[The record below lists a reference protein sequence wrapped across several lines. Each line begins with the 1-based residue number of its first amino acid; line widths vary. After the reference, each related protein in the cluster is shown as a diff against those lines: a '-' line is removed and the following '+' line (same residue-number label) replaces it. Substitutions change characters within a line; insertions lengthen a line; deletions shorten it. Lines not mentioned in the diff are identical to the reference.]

1 MKLQKKA
8 IKAALKMCMQVFI
21 IYYLWVT
28 IKAVSD
34 PHQVQ
39 KQQFLK

>member
-8 IKAALKMCMQVFI
+8 IKATLKLCMQVFI
-21 IYYLWVT
+21 IYDT
-28 IKAVSD
+28 FKAVSD

-39 KQQFLK
+39 QRQFLK